1 MRRIRAARRVPA
13 SASLSLLVLP
23 LLLVLLTGCGLISQ
37 PGLLFGGKGVVEPRI
52 ADALNGDRPV
62 AVDLLV
68 VYDDGLQ
75 KELLGLTAAD
85 WFAKRKTYLSV
96 VPDPKLDHWGW
107 EWVPGQQVEPQRF
120 DYRMGALSSI
130 VFVSY
135 ASPGEHRAQLKANRS
150 FRLWLDERDFR
161 VEVLY

>member
-1 MRRIRAARRVPA
+1 MHPTRALRLPALLLVP
-13 SASLSLLVLP
+13 LLVLP
-23 LLLVLLTGCGLISQ
+23 PLILAGCDLISQ

-52 ADALNGDRPV
+52 ADGLNGDRPV

-68 VYDDGLQ
+68 VYDDGLE
-75 KELLGLTAAD
+75 KELLALTAAD
-85 WFAKRKTYLSV
+85 WFAERRQYLSV

-107 EWVPGQQVEPQRF
+107 EWVPGQQVEAQRF

-135 ASPGEHRAQLKANRS
+135 ASPGEHRARLKANRS